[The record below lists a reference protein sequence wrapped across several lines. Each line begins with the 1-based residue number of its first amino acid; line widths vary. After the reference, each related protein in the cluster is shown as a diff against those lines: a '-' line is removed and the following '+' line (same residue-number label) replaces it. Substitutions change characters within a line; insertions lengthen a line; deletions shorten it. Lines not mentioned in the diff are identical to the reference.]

1 MQQSCKI
8 TNIHTH
14 EHALNKR
21 RQPYREY
28 AVDQPLTLLNV
39 MVLQLLSKRRP
50 AVDMPSIIV
59 DNPLGPMVQN
69 RSEMLQW
76 WNVLNRAEQ
85 CWNLAFDG
93 FETFCKQ
100 FS

>member
-1 MQQSCKI
+1 
-8 TNIHTH
+8 
-14 EHALNKR
+14 
-21 RQPYREY
+21 
-28 AVDQPLTLLNV
+28 
-39 MVLQLLSKRRP
+39 
-50 AVDMPSIIV
+50 MPSIIV

-93 FETFCKQ
+93 FVNFLLTIFMNPADVVCEAAFFNFPDVETAGWQ
-100 FS
+100 PLHASTSLPVSN